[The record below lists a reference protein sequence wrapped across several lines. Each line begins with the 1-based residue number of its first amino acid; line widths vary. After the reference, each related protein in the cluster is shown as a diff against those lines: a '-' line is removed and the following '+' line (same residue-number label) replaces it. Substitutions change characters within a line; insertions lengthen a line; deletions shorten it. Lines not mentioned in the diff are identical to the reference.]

1 MPFLMPVRD
10 KIFGVLIAIGGCL
23 TVWWAVSWAGLVSPF
38 LLPPPVKVWRAF
50 VALWSSCELLHHT
63 WASAMRVGIGY
74 GLAVSL
80 AIPLAIV
87 FSASGIVRVV
97 AEPPFEFLRQIPPL
111 ALMPLLMLWLGIGE
125 AQKIGIIIL
134 ACFFPVFLGMRGG
147 IAQADR
153 KLIEVGKVCGL
164 NRWEIIRRIVMPSA
178 LPALVV
184 GLRISL
190 GYSWRALV
198 GAELIASSV
207 GLGYLITDAQD
218 LARTDI
224 VLVGILVIGVVGLA
238 TDFLLKLLCARLAP
252 WLAGDLEMAR
262 A

>member
-1 MPFLMPVRD
+1 MN
-10 KIFGVLIAIGGCL
+10 
-23 TVWWAVSWAGLVSPF
+23 SF
-38 LLPPPVKVWRAF
+38 LLPPPTRVWSAI
-50 VALWSSCELLHHT
+50 AELWSNGELAHHIA
-63 WASAMRVGIGY
+63 ASASRVGVGY
-74 GLAVSL
+74 GLAVFIAILL
-80 AIPLAIV
+80 AILFSVSGAIRAVTEPLL
-87 FSASGIVRVV
+87 
-97 AEPPFEFLRQIPPL
+97 EFIRQVPPL

-125 AQKIGIIIL
+125 AQKVGIIIL

-147 IAQADR
+147 IAQVDR

-164 NRWEIIRRIVMPSA
+164 GRKQVIARIILPSA
-178 LPALVV
+178 LPALVI

-207 GLGYLITDAQD
+207 GLGYMITDAQD

-224 VLVGILVIGVVGLA
+224 VLAGILVIGIIGLV
-238 TDFLLKLLCARLAP
+238 TDLVLKRLCAWLSP
-252 WLAGDLEMAR
+252 WLVTDLEMAR

>member
-1 MPFLMPVRD
+1 MSVFHRFSITLFAFGCCIAVWWIVTSVGLVNAFLLPSP
-10 KIFGVLIAIGGCL
+10 L
-23 TVWWAVSWAGLVSPF
+23 TVW
-38 LLPPPVKVWRAF
+38 RAL
-50 VALWSSCELLHHT
+50 AELWSSGELLRHT
-63 WASAMRVGIGY
+63 LASAGRVGIGY
-74 GLAVSL
+74 ALAVSI
-80 AIPLAIV
+80 AIPLAIL
-87 FSASGIVRVV
+87 FSISGPFRTFV
-97 AEPPFEFLRQIPPL
+97 EPLLEFLRQIPPL

-147 IAQADR
+147 IAQVDR
-153 KLIEVGKVCGL
+153 KLMEVGKVCGL
-164 NRWEIIRRIVMPSA
+164 GQWEIVYRIVMPSA
-178 LPALVV
+178 LPALVI

-198 GAELIASSV
+198 GAELIASSA

-224 VLVGILVIGVVGLA
+224 VLAGILVIGVIGLA
-238 TDFLLKLLCARLAP
+238 TDFVLKRVCSRLAP
-252 WLAGDLEMAR
+252 WLASDLEMAR